1 MVFSSDFLD
10 QVRGSIELS
19 NVIGKRIRL
28 VQRGGEFIGLC
39 PFHSEKTPSF
49 TVNDDKGFYHCFGCE
64 AHGSH
69 FDFLMKVEGISFP
82 EAVEQLAIASG
93 IPMPVESPEARSQ
106 AAQKAS
112 LYEVIET
119 AAKWFTHQLWD
130 RNGDRGQK
138 YLQSRGVTLDTA
150 KEFQL
155 GWAPKQ
161 RTALKEAMTKL
172 GVGEERL
179 VEAGLIINP
188 EDGGSSFDRF
198 RNRILFPI
206 SDVRGRTI
214 AFGARALGDT
224 EPKYLNSPETTL
236 FHKGKT
242 LYNYARAR
250 GSAGNLENLLV
261 VEGYMDVLSLY
272 QSGLTHV
279 VAPLGTA
286 VGSAQLE
293 LLWRVAPEP
302 VLCLDGD
309 AAGQRAA
316 ERVAHRALPLLKAG
330 QSLRF
335 AYLPWGE
342 DPDTIVRKQG
352 HSALTELVECA
363 SPLSDVL
370 WEGAIR
376 DGDFQTPE
384 RRAALRGS
392 LDKLSAQ
399 ITDSL
404 VRGYYREFFSSRF
417 KNFFREDRDSK
428 RTRSRKGMPSGARL
442 PRSLGLGSG
451 AVASP
456 AARERLLVLTL
467 INHPSLMPKLSEEL
481 AGIQFATSELDR
493 IARALLEVASTEV
506 ALDASTIRHHLTQSG
521 LGDVIELLTHSEIGG
536 LEPWIRP
543 DTDDTKA
550 EQCWR
555 HVLALHRLLS
565 VVSGTERREAVN
577 ALAKDMT
584 ESGLARL
591 RAMQA
596 QWEAGEGNEL
606 DIDVNGPQLGS
617 QG

>member
-1 MVFSSDFLD
+1 M
-10 QVRGSIELS
+10 
-19 NVIGKRIRL
+19 
-28 VQRGGEFIGLC
+28 
-39 PFHSEKTPSF
+39 
-49 TVNDDKGFYHCFGCE
+49 
-64 AHGSH
+64 
-69 FDFLMKVEGISFP
+69 
-82 EAVEQLAIASG
+82 
-93 IPMPVESPEARSQ
+93 
-106 AAQKAS
+106 
-112 LYEVIET
+112 
-119 AAKWFTHQLWD
+119 
-130 RNGDRGQK
+130 
-138 YLQSRGVTLDTA
+138 
-150 KEFQL
+150 
-155 GWAPKQ
+155 
-161 RTALKEAMTKL
+161 
-172 GVGEERL
+172 
-179 VEAGLIINP
+179 
-188 EDGGSSFDRF
+188 
-198 RNRILFPI
+198 
-206 SDVRGRTI
+206 
-214 AFGARALGDT
+214 
-224 EPKYLNSPETTL
+224 
-236 FHKGKT
+236 
-242 LYNYARAR
+242 
-250 GSAGNLENLLV
+250 
-261 VEGYMDVLSLY
+261 
-272 QSGLTHV
+272 
-279 VAPLGTA
+279 
-286 VGSAQLE
+286 
-293 LLWRVAPEP
+293 
-302 VLCLDGD
+302 
-309 AAGQRAA
+309 
-316 ERVAHRALPLLKAG
+316 
-330 QSLRF
+330 
-335 AYLPWGE
+335 
-342 DPDTIVRKQG
+342 
-352 HSALTELVECA
+352 
-363 SPLSDVL
+363 
-370 WEGAIR
+370 
-376 DGDFQTPE
+376 
-384 RRAALRGS
+384 
-392 LDKLSAQ
+392 
-399 ITDSL
+399 
-404 VRGYYREFFSSRF
+404 RGYYREFFSSRF